1 MRRVVVLKP
10 HHFYQP
16 YADERAA
23 ATRLGASFHADAPAD
38 EALLRE
44 ATVILSHS
52 DPVDVSL
59 LDRLPVCRLIV
70 SYSTGVDHIDLRAAA
85 ARGIQAR
92 GIAGYCTED
101 VAEHALA
108 MILSC
113 ARRLHQLERA
123 YRENGS
129 WDVTV
134 LAPHRRR
141 LSQQTV
147 GIVGTG
153 RIGRALATKVNA
165 LGMRVL
171 GHDPYLEGPPA
182 GFPGPLVGLEQLL
195 RESDYVSLHAPST
208 PDNHH
213 LISAHELACMRTDA
227 FLINNARGDLVDEAA
242 LLEALDAGQ
251 IAGAAL
257 DVRAVEPT
265 PPRDRLAHHPAVL
278 ATPHAAAFTDDAI
291 RDLRAMVVGYLE
303 EVLGGSSD
311 PIPTC

>member
-16 YADERAA
+16 YAEERAA
-23 ATRLGASFHADAPAD
+23 AARFGASFHTDGPVDA
-38 EALLRE
+38 ALLRE
-44 ATVILSHS
+44 ATVVLSHS
-52 DPVDVSL
+52 DPIDATL
-59 LDRLPVCRLIV
+59 LDQMPKCRLIV
-70 SYSTGVDHIDLRAAA
+70 TYSTGIDHIDVHAATQ
-85 ARGIQAR
+85 RGIQAR
-92 GIAGYCTED
+92 SIAGYCTED

-113 ARRLHQLERA
+113 ARRLHQLDRA
-123 YRENGS
+123 YREDGS

-147 GIVGTG
+147 GIVGAG
-153 RIGRALATKVNA
+153 RIGQALATRANA

-171 GHDPYLEGPPA
+171 GHDPLLTTPPDQ
-182 GFPGPLVGLEQLL
+182 FPGPLVSLEQLL

-208 PDNHH
+208 PENHH
-213 LISAHELACMRTDA
+213 LIGSRELGCMRPGA

-242 LLEALDAGQ
+242 LLTALDAQQ

-265 PPRDRLAHHPAVL
+265 PPGDALALHPAVL

-303 EVLGGSSD
+303 EVLSGS
-311 PIPTC
+311 